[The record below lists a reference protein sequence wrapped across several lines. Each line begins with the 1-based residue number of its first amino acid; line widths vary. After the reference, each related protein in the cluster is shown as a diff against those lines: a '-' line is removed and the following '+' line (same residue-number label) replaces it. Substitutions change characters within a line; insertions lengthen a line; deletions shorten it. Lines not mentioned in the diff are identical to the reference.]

1 MMAELCFPS
10 SVSLVDEHLGFFAP
24 ERAKRLRQTPHP
36 CPLYR
41 LDLGAYILFTRYQH
55 EKFTVFL
62 RLDAHAGSFT
72 HSISKRV
79 APISSK
85 HSPGG
90 GWFVLRALNVVEPEQ
105 QQEMP
110 DNSRLVVILHRKRL
124 GARTGVG
131 RWPRLRGAFHQ
142 R

>member
-1 MMAELCFPS
+1 MS
-10 SVSLVDEHLGFFAP
+10 SGATYQQDTLDDARQQGPTRLTVGREKSSSLSARKVHGISQA
-24 ERAKRLRQTPHP
+24 RRTRRQLHTF
-36 CPLYR
+36 YR
-41 LDLGAYILFTRYQH
+41 
-55 EKFTVFL
+55 
-62 RLDAHAGSFT
+62 
-72 HSISKRV
+72 KRV